1 MFNTATPAAN
11 CQASRIVP
19 VKTGFR
25 GCWRVPPGL
34 VSGDLHIP
42 NIDGERKTEDMVL
55 KIVSVPPEIHNP
67 FRKSARLYPQ
77 IHLASEPEP
86 LGPGLS
92 LFVFAVCAGLEVHQ
106 TEPNAQSGKISGGP
120 ANLERQHSMTP
131 EDIEE
136 LFKRTEGVV
145 LPEDRDEDE
154 VTLTDEEKSYRID
167 QLRGVL
173 LEAQNAW
180 ASGSDDLD
188 RIAEKLGDGSRKEPV
203 QLQASEAGLSQWLI
217 EILGGPRLEASRP
230 YINLIGKIL
239 ALLITQEPEFRNGA
253 PAAPLILLSVATNQ
267 QHPVDLEDFSSLA
280 AVALAYL
287 THETFQTYS
296 LADLPLFLTAFS
308 TAYTRFDPAEAEDPD
323 DAAQLTQVRN
333 AFVPVLADISAL
345 PGFVPNSD
353 QGGTGLLQ
361 HPVPQTLQS
370 WLHGPP
376 EHANMQTAACLAL
389 GNLARSDATCII
401 LVRDAAVHQ
410 PLVNLLARCTS
421 GETTPNAQLTHAVLS
436 FLKNLAIPAVN
447 KPALG
452 RLLDPDLLPRL
463 WSTWGDAQ
471 PQTQFVAVS
480 LARLLLV
487 GCPANVKRLLAS
499 PSGSESDSDS
509 KPHDERSKLQLLT
522 ALFDRSDSEPTK
534 TEVARAVATVCR
546 ILHSMPV
553 GEVLPE
559 ESIPGSETAPSIATT
574 TTAASNSNPDPNIDN
589 TSTSPAADNNNPTP
603 TNPRARFYAAHPNLS
618 IPLSFLISQTR
629 FPALRSEAW
638 FVLALMSRSPDG
650 AALVQATLQSF
661 EACRALVESV
671 TGQGAVAAV
680 GRNDDDDLKLLLA
693 ASGSPAADGQE
704 VVAGISEGDGNS
716 GGGGGESTAVTSTT
730 ATSATTA
737 TTTSASLGIEG
748 LGLGGLEPQAV
759 DPALQANMARVDRE
773 NGLCLV
779 AELMRGQASDGVSPL
794 RRNVYEQLLLTGG
807 ELVLHSR
814 AQADTQ

>member
-1 MFNTATPAAN
+1 
-11 CQASRIVP
+11 
-19 VKTGFR
+19 
-25 GCWRVPPGL
+25 
-34 VSGDLHIP
+34 
-42 NIDGERKTEDMVL
+42 
-55 KIVSVPPEIHNP
+55 
-67 FRKSARLYPQ
+67 
-77 IHLASEPEP
+77 
-86 LGPGLS
+86 
-92 LFVFAVCAGLEVHQ
+92 
-106 TEPNAQSGKISGGP
+106 
-120 ANLERQHSMTP
+120 MTP

-167 QLRGVL
+167 KLRGVL

-180 ASGSDDLD
+180 ASGSEDLD
-188 RIAEKLGDGSRKEPV
+188 RIAEKLGDGSRKVLWRSPLGSSGILEFFLNILPTPGLRLQLRTHALRVIGNSCADTGVCPFTPFSAYIEDRAHACQISDENRARLVESGRIQAIIDLLQDDSLLPLVIPVLYNVLVDYEPV
-203 QLQASEAGLSQWLI
+203 QLQASEAGLSQRLV
-217 EILGGPRLEASRP
+217 EILGGPRLKASRP

-267 QHPVDLEDFSSLA
+267 QHPVDLEDFSSLT

-333 AFVPVLADISAL
+333 AFVPVLAEISAL
-345 PGFVPNSD
+345 PGFVPDSG
-353 QGGTGLLQ
+353 QGGAGLLQ

-389 GNLARSDATCII
+389 GNLARSDAACVT

-410 PLVNLLARCTS
+410 PLANLLARCTS

-452 RLLDPDLLPRL
+452 RLLESDLLPRL

-487 GCPANVKRLLAS
+487 GCPANVKRLLAT
-499 PSGSESDSDS
+499 PSGSVSGSDSGSDS
-509 KPHDERSKLQLLT
+509 RAHDERSKLQLLT

-546 ILHSMPV
+546 ILHSTPV

-559 ESIPGSETAPSIATT
+559 
-574 TTAASNSNPDPNIDN
+574 DL
-589 TSTSPAADNNNPTP
+589 PT
-603 TNPRARFYAAHPNLS
+603 
-618 IPLSFLISQTR
+618 PLSFLISQAR

-650 AALVQATLQSF
+650 AAVAQAALQGF
-661 EACRALVESV
+661 GACRALVESV
-671 TGQGAVAAV
+671 AGQGAVAAV
-680 GRNDDDDLKLLLA
+680 GRSEDDDLKLLLA
-693 ASGSPAADGQE
+693 ASGSPAAADGHE
-704 VVAGISEGDGNS
+704 EDVAR
-716 GGGGGESTAVTSTT
+716 
-730 ATSATTA
+730 
-737 TTTSASLGIEG
+737 
-748 LGLGGLEPQAV
+748 AV

-779 AELMRGQASDGVSPL
+779 AELMRGEAADGLSPL

-807 ELVLHSR
+807 ELVLQSR
-814 AQADTQ
+814 GQADTQ

>member
-1 MFNTATPAAN
+1 MVRRPV
-11 CQASRIVP
+11 VP
-19 VKTGFR
+19 IQSDAHSHPK
-25 GCWRVPPGL
+25 L
-34 VSGDLHIP
+34 I
-42 NIDGERKTEDMVL
+42 
-55 KIVSVPPEIHNP
+55 
-67 FRKSARLYPQ
+67 RLP
-77 IHLASEPEP
+77 
-86 LGPGLS
+86 
-92 LFVFAVCAGLEVHQ
+92 
-106 TEPNAQSGKISGGP
+106 T
-120 ANLERQHSMTP
+120 
-131 EDIEE
+131 
-136 LFKRTEGVV
+136 
-145 LPEDRDEDE
+145 
-154 VTLTDEEKSYRID
+154 
-167 QLRGVL
+167 
-173 LEAQNAW
+173 
-180 ASGSDDLD
+180 
-188 RIAEKLGDGSRKEPV
+188 EPV
-203 QLQASEAGLSQWLI
+203 QLQASEAGLSQRLI
-217 EILGGPRLEASRP
+217 EILGGPRLESSRP

-308 TAYTRFDPAEAEDPD
+308 TAYTRFDPAEAADPD
-323 DAAQLTQVRN
+323 DAAQLAQVRN

-345 PGFVPNSD
+345 PGFVPSSG
-353 QGGTGLLQ
+353 QGGAGLLQ

-389 GNLARSDATCII
+389 GNLARSDATCVT

-410 PLVNLLARCTS
+410 PLANLLARCCAS
-421 GETTPNAQLTHAVLS
+421 GEAAAAAAAPPPSAQLAHAVLG
-436 FLKNLAIPAVN
+436 FLKNLAIPAAN

-452 RLLDPDLLPRL
+452 RLLDPDLLPRF

-487 GCPANVKRLLAS
+487 GCPANVRRLLATR
-499 PSGSESDSDS
+499 PSESESESDP
-509 KPHDERSKLQLLT
+509 KAHDERSRLQLLT

-546 ILHSMPV
+546 ILHSTPA

-559 ESIPGSETAPSIATT
+559 ESTPDSMTAPSITT
-574 TTAASNSNPDPNIDN
+574 TTTTSSNSRPETGPSPDTKPDN
-589 TSTSPAADNNNPTP
+589 ADASTSPPADDDDNNPAPST
-603 TNPRARFYAAHPNLS
+603 PRARFYAAHPDLAT
-618 IPLSFLISQTR
+618 PLSFLASQTR

-650 AALVQATLQSF
+650 AAVVQAALQSF
-661 EACRALVESV
+661 AACRALVESV
-671 TGQGAVAAV
+671 AGHGAVAAV
-680 GRNDDDDLKLLLA
+680 GRDDDDDMKLLLA
-693 ASGSPAADGQE
+693 ASGPPPAAA
-704 VVAGISEGDGNS
+704 AGDVPRIGEGGETGA
-716 GGGGGESTAVTSTT
+716 GGGGDPSTAVVPAAAASATAAMTT
-730 ATSATTA
+730 A
-737 TTTSASLGIEG
+737 TTSASLGIEG

-759 DPALQANMARVDRE
+759 DPALQANMARIDRE

-779 AELMRGQASDGVSPL
+779 AELMRGQAAGGVSPL

-807 ELVLHSR
+807 ELVLQSR